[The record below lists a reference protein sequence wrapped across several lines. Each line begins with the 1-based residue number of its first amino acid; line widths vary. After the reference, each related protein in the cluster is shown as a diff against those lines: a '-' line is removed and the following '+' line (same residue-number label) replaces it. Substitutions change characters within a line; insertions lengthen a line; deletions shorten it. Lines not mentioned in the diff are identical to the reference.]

1 MFDKLPVPGR
11 NDPCWC
17 GSGRKY
23 KKCHGPAD
31 ERMERLYL
39 DGEEVLPRS
48 LLKTAADI
56 EGIKASAAVNMGV
69 LDYVGEHIAA
79 GVSTMDINRWV
90 EEYLSAH
97 DAVSADLNFEGYP
110 YSVCTSINDVI
121 CHGFPNEKDVLQDGD
136 IINVD
141 MSTIKGGYFSDSSRM
156 YCIGEVSDERR
167 RLVET
172 CKKSV
177 EAGLAAVRPWG
188 HLGDVG
194 AAVNELCREAGF
206 TVAEEYGGHGIG
218 REFHED
224 PFVSFVSEKGTGPIL
239 VPGMCFTIEPMV
251 NAGAPDITTD
261 KDNGWIVRTADGA
274 DSAQWE
280 VQLVVT
286 EDGYEL
292 LSW

>member
-121 CHGFPNEKDVLQDGD
+121 CHGFPNERTSFRMATSSTSICPPSRRVLLGFQPH
-136 IINVD
+136 VLHW
-141 MSTIKGGYFSDSSRM
+141 R
-156 YCIGEVSDERR
+156 
-167 RLVET
+167 
-172 CKKSV
+172 
-177 EAGLAAVRPWG
+177 GL
-188 HLGDVG
+188 
-194 AAVNELCREAGF
+194 
-206 TVAEEYGGHGIG
+206 
-218 REFHED
+218 
-224 PFVSFVSEKGTGPIL
+224 
-239 VPGMCFTIEPMV
+239 
-251 NAGAPDITTD
+251 
-261 KDNGWIVRTADGA
+261 
-274 DSAQWE
+274 
-280 VQLVVT
+280 
-286 EDGYEL
+286 
-292 LSW
+292 